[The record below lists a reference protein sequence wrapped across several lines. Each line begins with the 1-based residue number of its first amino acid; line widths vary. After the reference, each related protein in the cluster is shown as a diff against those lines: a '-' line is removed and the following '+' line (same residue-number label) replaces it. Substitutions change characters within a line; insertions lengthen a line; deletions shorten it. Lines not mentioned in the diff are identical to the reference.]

1 MRFYDALSGER
12 CVYRAGRVAGIE
24 LLGLR
29 RGDTVLDLGCGTGLS
44 FELLVRAVGS
54 EGRVIGVDASTAML
68 AQAKKRVI
76 RRGWDTVALVHADAT
91 SLRWGADSTDLL
103 AGPDSAPL
111 PASVDAVFSAY
122 ALSVM
127 AGPEAALVAA
137 SALLKP
143 GGRMGIVDMQ
153 RPTGVAKV
161 MTPLALAATALGGSD
176 IDAHPWAWL
185 ERNGRE
191 VRTETR
197 RGGHIVAAA
206 GTVG

>member
-1 MRFYDALSGER
+1 M
-12 CVYRAGRVAGIE
+12 YRAGRVAGIE